1 MSGESDNDSD
11 ILPKLMICF
20 IGAASAAVVI
30 TVYHC
35 IATRNVRGLL
45 RRRITRRPTAA
56 PPQQQNEYQS
66 SVENSMAELIPAHK
80 FQKGVGLTRDGDGV
94 CAVCLSEFED
104 GEELRT
110 LPECMHS
117 FHVACIDMW
126 FYSHTNCPVC
136 RTEATPSPHVLIHLM
151 DSSVRRLLVLVVT
164 FAVYSRTKPAF
175 DKEKLGP
182 SSGSSS
188 SAHFLLTHSSGFESP
203 VKDFSA
209 DLRRKKDEI
218 FERCWIGY
226 EFGFWVSF
234 NGASRRALLS
244 AMVEEENRKRQN

>member
-151 DSSVRRLLVLVVT
+151 DSSVRR
-164 FAVYSRTKPAF
+164 SPPAPGRPQSQTNAMMPLF
-175 DKEKLGP
+175 I
-182 SSGSSS
+182 SG
-188 SAHFLLTHSSGFESP
+188 
-203 VKDFSA
+203 V
-209 DLRRKKDEI
+209 
-218 FERCWIGY
+218 
-226 EFGFWVSF
+226 
-234 NGASRRALLS
+234 
-244 AMVEEENRKRQN
+244 MQ

>member
-1 MSGESDNDSD
+1 MSAESDDNSD

-45 RRRITRRPTAA
+45 RRGITRRQA
-56 PPQQQNEYQS
+56 PPPSSAAAQPQQDYQS
-66 SVENSMAELIPAHK
+66 SVENSVAELIPAHK
-80 FQKGVGLTRDGDGV
+80 YQKGVGMTREGDGV

-126 FYSHTNCPVC
+126 FYSHSNCPVC
-136 RTEATPSPHVLIHLM
+136 RTEATPSPHVLIRLL
-151 DSSVRRLLVLVVT
+151 DSSVRR
-164 FAVYSRTKPAF
+164 SPPAPARPQSQTNSMM
-175 DKEKLGP
+175 LI
-182 SSGSSS
+182 SS
-188 SAHFLLTHSSGFESP
+188 
-203 VKDFSA
+203 V
-209 DLRRKKDEI
+209 I
-218 FERCWIGY
+218 
-226 EFGFWVSF
+226 
-234 NGASRRALLS
+234 
-244 AMVEEENRKRQN
+244 Q